1 MKDSPKDKEETP
13 PTKQRNLTTRSKKR
27 KLYSQEMLDE
37 SPNKSELP
45 PAQRKNLRKVP
56 FEFDHLEKIDSQ
68 KSTENGN
75 LNEGRRFQN
84 LAYKYFT

>member
-1 MKDSPKDKEETP
+1 
-13 PTKQRNLTTRSKKR
+13 
-27 KLYSQEMLDE
+27 MLDE

-68 KSTENGN
+68 KSTENGD
-75 LNEGRRFQN
+75 LNEGWRFQN
-84 LAYKYFT
+84 LAYKCFT